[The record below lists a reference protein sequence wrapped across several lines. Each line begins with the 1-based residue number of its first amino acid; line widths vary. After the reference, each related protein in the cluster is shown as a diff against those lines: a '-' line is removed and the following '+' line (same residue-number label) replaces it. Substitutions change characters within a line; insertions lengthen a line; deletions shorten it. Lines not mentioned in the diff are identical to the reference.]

1 MEISECTYKS
11 KEAGIIQIN
20 ANFNT
25 IVAHLTATTFYVQ
38 TTHIYTY
45 LCELILC
52 VNKYS
57 HTCTLV
63 TIKINI
69 IGTSLIPCML
79 SHIHLYSSS
88 DFVTLQVDRRAFRR
102 PCCQCGPCVGN
113 WSATQSLTCRFEFVV
128 FVVAGRN
135 NWTKRPTSRPQRPSS
150 SKVEEMLFI

>member
-69 IGTSLIPCML
+69 IGTSLIPARQK
-79 SHIHLYSSS
+79 
-88 DFVTLQVDRRAFRR
+88 F
-102 PCCQCGPCVGN
+102 
-113 WSATQSLTCRFEFVV
+113 
-128 FVVAGRN
+128 
-135 NWTKRPTSRPQRPSS
+135 
-150 SKVEEMLFI
+150 